1 MKAAKIL
8 AIDTESIV
16 GKTKLERKKL
26 EPASIVQIAFH
37 KRIYVLDGLKMKNKK
52 LLQTMMDYAASGRPI
67 LGHAI
72 SNDLDALLLSFGI
85 AEEDLSLIKF

>member
-1 MKAAKIL
+1 
-8 AIDTESIV
+8 
-16 GKTKLERKKL
+16 
-26 EPASIVQIAFH
+26 
-37 KRIYVLDGLKMKNKK
+37 
-52 LLQTMMDYAASGRPI
+52 MMDYAASGRPI

>member
-1 MKAAKIL
+1 
-8 AIDTESIV
+8 
-16 GKTKLERKKL
+16 
-26 EPASIVQIAFH
+26 
-37 KRIYVLDGLKMKNKK
+37 
-52 LLQTMMDYAASGRPI
+52 MMDYAACGRPI